1 MHILYIYSEIT
12 IKGGADRIIVE
23 KANYFARQGYHVTIV
38 TESQMGRETSFPL
51 DEKVKHID
59 LGLNFNEQYRHGSL
73 IRLCIYIKLMFQYR
87 RKLNEILK
95 KERADITITA
105 MGRSIDVLPYINDGS
120 KKIGEAHNKKQ
131 FLRSI
136 HLIEQRGGL
145 FKYVAKYLRKK
156 MERGASR
163 LDALVLLTSD
173 HEKDW
178 KGIAKT
184 YVIPNPI
191 LFFPTKAADLNNK
204 SVLMIGRYNDAKGY
218 NYLIPAWDIVHKFHP
233 DWILNVYGSGEMREQ
248 VVDWINERHLQ
259 NTIIMH
265 DPVDNIMEKY
275 MDNSICVLSS
285 LYEGFPL
292 VILEGMACGV
302 PFVSFDCPYGP
313 RTIINDGNDGLVV
326 EYLNS
331 NALADG
337 LCCLIENEP
346 LRKMMGVNARK
357 NIQRYS
363 KDVVMKQWVDLF
375 ELLLKQKNEL

>member
-12 IKGGADRIIVE
+12 IKGGADKMIVE
-23 KANYFARQGYHVTIV
+23 KANYFARQGFVVTIV

-59 LGLNFNEQYRHGSL
+59 MGLDFNEQYRHGSL
-73 IRLCIYIKLMFQYR
+73 KRLWIYTKLMCQYR
-87 RKLNEILK
+87 RKLTESLRR
-95 KERADITITA
+95 ESADITITA
-105 MGRSIDVLPYINDGS
+105 MGRSIDVLPYITDGS

-145 FKYVAKYLRKK
+145 YKYVAKYLRRK
-156 MERGASR
+156 MERGASK

-191 LFFPTKAADLNNK
+191 QFYPQRAAALNNK
-204 SVLMIGRYNDAKGY
+204 KVLMIGRYNNAKGY
-218 NYLIPAWDIVHKFHP
+218 DYLIPAWDIVHKCHP
-233 DWILNVYGSGEMREQ
+233 DWTLNVYGSGEMREQ
-248 VVDWINERHLQ
+248 VVHWINERHLEE
-259 NTIIMH
+259 TIILH
-265 DPVDNIMEKY
+265 EPVDNIMEKY
-275 MDNSICVLSS
+275 MESSICVLSS

-313 RTIINDGNDGLVV
+313 RTIINDGEDGLVV
-326 EYLNS
+326 DYLNFQ
-331 NALADG
+331 ALAEG
-337 LCCLIENEP
+337 ICRLIEDES
-346 LRKMMGVNARK
+346 LRKKMGAHARK
-357 NIQRYS
+357 NILRYS

-375 ELLLKQKNEL
+375 ESLTKKE